1 MKNTTQ
7 RICPIT
13 YEPLEKEEKYSKK
26 GLKLL
31 SPKLKILNDLPF
43 SAEQQRK
50 EAQHRADKMSIQGV
64 QPKLSAIL
72 DTKKQGFEICDQGGN
87 YILKPPNEFY
97 VELPENEDLSMHL
110 AATLDTIEVPLHG
123 LIYSI
128 DGSFTYFIK
137 RFDRLPKDKKLAV
150 EDFSQLAGMTRDTK
164 YNFSMERLIP
174 IIEKHCTFPAIEKTK
189 LFTRVIF
196 NYLIGNEDMHLK
208 NFSLISRED
217 KIELAPA
224 YDFINTTI
232 ALGNAKEEVAL
243 PLHGKKNNLNQQ
255 DIIKY
260 YGMEKLGLN
269 IILID
274 EILKTFKAVIPKW
287 EKLIQI
293 SFLSEKGK
301 EDYVRVLYDRIKIL
315 GL

>member
-1 MKNTTQ
+1 MKNIHQ

-13 YEPLEKEEKYSKK
+13 YEPLGEGEKYSRK

-31 SPKLKILNDLPF
+31 SPKLQTLNDLPF

-50 EAQHRADKMSIQGV
+50 EAQQRADKMSIQGV

-72 DTKKQGFEICDQGGN
+72 DTNKQSFEIRDQGGN
-87 YILKPPNEFY
+87 YILKLPNEFY
-97 VELPENEDLSMHL
+97 FELPENEDLSMHL
-110 AATLDTIEVPLHG
+110 AAAVGTIEVPLHG
-123 LIYSI
+123 LVYSI

-137 RFDRLPKDKKLAV
+137 RFDRLSENKKLAV
-150 EDFSQLAGMTRDTK
+150 EDFSQLAGLTRDTK
-164 YNFSMERLIP
+164 YEFSMERIIP
-174 IIEKHCTFPAIEKTK
+174 IIEKNCTFPAIEKAK
-189 LFTRVIF
+189 LFTRTIF

-232 ALGNAKEEVAL
+232 ALRNVKEEMAL
-243 PLHGKKNNLNQQ
+243 PLHGKKNNLNKK

-269 IILID
+269 SALIN
-274 EILKTFKAVIPKW
+274 EILKQFKTALPKW
-287 EKLIQI
+287 EELIEI

-301 EDYVRVLYDRIKIL
+301 EDYFRVLHNRVKVL
-315 GL
+315 EL